1 MNWIGKLLFCF
12 SFISLF
18 SAAENAVKMPEQT
31 QQEQKEKISNNPLV
45 LTPRLDSGVNAQPA
59 RHSSEGA
66 TAGSKDS
73 SAKSRHCNV
82 RVLLQEFGTASAIS
96 FKMES
101 SHGFY
106 LIDLK
111 EKKRTSYDAKDLVIK
126 YDKKKFYLNNAL
138 LDKQSFHI
146 KPKQGHFKFDG
157 KSYQGSFL
165 ILADKQTVYV
175 INCLDIEDYVCC
187 VLRTESWPGW
197 PLEVNKALAIC
208 SRSYVIGVVLNQ
220 ITSKLPYHIKNTNRH
235 QTYSGVH
242 NDPILKQAVEQTKG
256 IYLIYDGKPIVAMF
270 DACCGGVIPSLIQ
283 GVNFAHAPYLAR
295 NYACR
300 FCTNARGY
308 NWHAV
313 HSFKQLEKMLQP
325 EFPKVKD
332 IVEVKNYKVDKA
344 GVVQSVQIKTT
355 QHTFHIPT
363 KKLYYLLPKVRSFY
377 FDTQTKKGKVVFT
390 GHGIGHH
397 LGLCQWGAREMVA
410 QGYTYKQI
418 LDFYYPGTK
427 FMRLSD

>member
-12 SFISLF
+12 SFVS
-18 SAAENAVKMPEQT
+18 V
-31 QQEQKEKISNNPLV
+31 
-45 LTPRLDSGVNAQPA
+45 VNATEL
-59 RHSSEGA
+59 STTNTVKE
-66 TAGSKDS
+66 
-73 SAKSRHCNV
+73 SRNCNV
-82 RVLLQEFGTASAIS
+82 RVLLQEFDTGSAIS

-101 SHGFY
+101 SHGFF

-126 YDKKKFYLNNAL
+126 YEKKKFYLNNAL
-138 LDKQSFHI
+138 LDKQSFYI

-165 ILADKQTVYV
+165 ILADKQSVYV
-175 INCLDIEDYVCC
+175 INTLDIEDYVCC

-235 QTYSGVH
+235 QTYAGVH

-256 IYLIYDGKPIVAMF
+256 IYLTYDGRPIVAMF

-295 NYACR
+295 TYACR

-308 NWHAV
+308 NWQAV

-332 IVEVKNYKVDKA
+332 IVEIKNYKVDKA

-377 FDTQTKKGKVVFT
+377 FDTQTKKGKVVFI